1 MQLSNAPSKL
11 IEAFA
16 INGNKN
22 TIPVNSQIGVVS
34 GAASYNDGFPPLTM
48 TDPDEGGVPPSG
60 LDFNGIF
67 FALSATDVWY
77 CCGAG
82 FPYDGTFA
90 TQIGGYPKGSQVL
103 AASGSGYWFCTVDN
117 NTSNP
122 DAGGAGWELQG
133 FSALAGV
140 YASAQQ
146 TLNPGS
152 FPGSAKVIFD
162 TVEFDNGLW
171 DSANKRFKAPQAGK
185 YRISGAIM
193 LNAPGGQNL
202 TLLIFKGGAPVR
214 QCFEA
219 PQVSTGN
226 LTLPFSAIV
235 TAVTNDYFEVFVG
248 MDQSAVLAG
257 VNGNNQVFVF
267 AQCEFLGT

>member
-16 INGNKN
+16 VNGSKN
-22 TIPVNSQIGVVS
+22 TIPVPSQIGIVA
-34 GAASYNDGFPPLTM
+34 GAASYETGFPPLTM
-48 TDPDEGGVPPSG
+48 TDPDAGGVPPSG

-90 TQIGGYPKGSQVL
+90 VAIGGYPKGSQVL

-146 TLNPGS
+146 TLNPS
-152 FPGSAKVIFD
+152 TFPGSAKVIFD

-171 DSANKRFKAPQAGK
+171 DAGNKRFKAPQAGK
-185 YRISGAIM
+185 YRISGAV
-193 LNAPGGQNL
+193 LLRAPGGQNIS
-202 TLLIFKGGAPVR
+202 TQIWKGGSFYR
-214 QCFEA
+214 QCFQA
-219 PQVSTGN
+219 PQVSTGD
-226 LTLPFSAIV
+226 LSLPFSVIC
-235 TAVTNDYFEVFVG
+235 TAVTNDYLEVFLG
-248 MDQSAVLAG
+248 MDQTAVLAG
-257 VNGNNQVFVF
+257 IAGSNQAYVF